1 MKNMKRGIANITDF
15 ITSLGGAL
23 VMIMIVLVG
32 GVLAYNKLYATTEV
46 TLISTLINE
55 TRQLRSSS
63 GYGTT
68 DYSASLIAA
77 GAVPSN
83 VTVSGGQIYNRAG
96 GVVTVKGNGVG
107 FIVTDAGL
115 SAKDCI
121 KLAQAIGTP
130 DLSSTKI
137 NNQSITGE
145 VTAASAT
152 AGCTSDSNTVIFT
165 TKS

>member
-23 VMIMIVLVG
+23 VMITIVLVG
-32 GVLAYNKLYATTEV
+32 GILAYNKLFATTEV
-46 TLISTLINE
+46 TLVSTLINE
-55 TRQLRSSS
+55 TRQLRASN

-83 VTVSGGQIYNRAG
+83 VTVSGGKIYNRSG

-107 FIVTDAGL
+107 FTVTDADL

-121 KLAQAIGTP
+121 KLSQAIGTP
-130 DLSSTKI
+130 DLASTKI

-152 AGCTSDSNTVIFT
+152 AACTADTNTVIFT